1 MAVTSGFFNSL
12 NGDRKY
18 NAEQFSALFDGII
31 NDGVF
36 ATIGN
41 AFRVK
46 PSSGNTVTI
55 DPGRAWFNHTW
66 VLNDAILPMDMP
78 EAELLQD
85 RYDAIIIEVDHTD
98 PVRNGTIKVVKGTP
112 STEAVWPT
120 LTKSER
126 VNQYPIVYI
135 YRPAGSTEIT
145 AANIYYQ
152 VGQVT
157 CPIVTG
163 PLKVLSIDNIVAQW
177 EAQWDEWYAN
187 MTSQTEADTETYF
200 TETKAQFEAWFAS
213 LQTILDEDVAAS
225 MASKILEIENT
236 LNNFE
241 IPDGS
246 VTTEKLAL
254 DSIWAGHINDYVIHE
269 SHINTGSVTTPK
281 LADGAV
287 TAEKIADG
295 TVTVAELADNV
306 LIPENIKA
314 GTLGGKVLA
323 NASAVLTYNA
333 RQLRNVLF
341 CTSIANISVANG
353 DIVHVY
359 ES

>member
-1 MAVTSGFFNSL
+1 MAVTSGFYNSL

-18 NAEQFSALFDGII
+18 NAEHFTHLFDGII

-36 ATIGN
+36 ATVGN
-41 AFRVK
+41 AFKV
-46 PSSGNTVTI
+46 STYSGNTVHV
-55 DPGRAWFNHTW
+55 DPGKAWFNHAW
-66 VLNDAILPMDMP
+66 VENDSILPIDMP
-78 EAELLQD
+78 EAELLQG
-85 RYDAIIIEVDHTD
+85 RYDAIVIEVDHTD

-187 MTSQTEADTETYF
+187 MTSQTEADAETYF

-225 MASKILEIENT
+225 LALRILAIESEMDA
-236 LNNFE
+236 FE
-241 IPDGS
+241 VPDGS
-246 VTTEKLAL
+246 ITEAK
-254 DSIWAGHINDYVIHE
+254 I
-269 SHINTGSVTTPK
+269 
-281 LADGAV
+281 ADGAV
-287 TAEKIADG
+287 TADKIHATAVYSQHLATDAVNTEHIRSGAIVASKITDG
-295 TVTVAELADNV
+295 AVTVAKLADDV
-306 LIPENIKA
+306 LIPKNIKA

-323 NASAVLTYNA
+323 NASAVQTYNTK
-333 RQLRNVLF
+333 QLRNVLF
-341 CTSIANISVANG
+341 CTSTANISVANG

>member
-1 MAVTSGFFNSL
+1 MAVTSGFYNSL

-18 NAEQFSALFDGII
+18 NAEDFTHLFDGII

-36 ATIGN
+36 ATVGN
-41 AFRVK
+41 AFAVS
-46 PSSGNTVTI
+46 PYSENTVHVDT
-55 DPGRAWFNHTW
+55 GKAWFNHAW
-66 VLNDAILPMDMP
+66 VKNDSILPLDLP
-78 EAELLQD
+78 VAELLQD
-85 RYDAIIIEVDHTD
+85 RYDAIVIEVDHTD
-98 PVRNGTIKVVKGTP
+98 PVRNGTIKVVKGKP

-135 YRPAGSTEIT
+135 YRPAGSSEIKESY
-145 AANIYYQ
+145 IQYR
-152 VGQVT
+152 VGRDD
-157 CPIVTG
+157 CPFVTG
-163 PLKVLSIDNIVAQW
+163 PLKVLSIDNIVNQW
-177 EAQWDEWYAN
+177 EAEWDEWFVRMTVDADAEAYA
-187 MTSQTEADTETYF
+187 YL
-200 TETKAQFEAWFAS
+200 TETKTQFEAWFAS

-341 CTSIANISVANG
+341 CTSTANISVANG